1 MNKKIKEVLLNKN
14 IWFFTAITFI
24 FFGMLIKMEFA
35 ADSYATLTF
44 SLRELIGQFAPLG
57 RFVLVIAFGITKIL
71 ELKSETTYLL
81 SYILAIV
88 CMGISLYKLYN
99 LIKPDVQSNIA
110 KKITPILIILNAF
123 SIELFLYIEKGIMV
137 FAVLM
142 SILAVCDIKKWLETK
157 QKKYLITTFIFMLLA
172 NFSYQGVVGI
182 FVAISLVYILK
193 YSKNIKQ
200 FIVNNVVVALSY
212 GIPAIID
219 YALIK
224 ILYSSGRVSGSII
237 LSESI
242 QKVFTNTQEM
252 ITSTYGILPEY
263 FLMTFIILAILLLIY
278 EIIKQKIDIKNKVI
292 DILKVVYIIAGVIF
306 ATVAPQLMQNTNS
319 IWFVARSTYTYA
331 ALFGILVL
339 YMFMNYKINK
349 EVKYV
354 TVILSMVLLIVQ
366 FYRFNVV
373 ETDRYKVNAIDYE
386 ITRKIVNQ
394 IDEYEKETGN
404 KITKL
409 AVYGDKSLEFT
420 YSGRFATGDINLKA
434 YYKDWSINAI
444 IQYYYGRDLKLIEPD
459 TNIEENFKQKDWT
472 TFENEQIILKG
483 DTLHICRY

>member
-1 MNKKIKEVLLNKN
+1 
-14 IWFFTAITFI
+14 
-24 FFGMLIKMEFA
+24 
-35 ADSYATLTF
+35 
-44 SLRELIGQFAPLG
+44 
-57 RFVLVIAFGITKIL
+57 
-71 ELKSETTYLL
+71 
-81 SYILAIV
+81 
-88 CMGISLYKLYN
+88 
-99 LIKPDVQSNIA
+99 
-110 KKITPILIILNAF
+110 
-123 SIELFLYIEKGIMV
+123 MV

-157 QKKYLITTFIFMLLA
+157 EKKYLITTFIFMLLA

-182 FVAISLVYILK
+182 FVAISLIYILK
-193 YSKNIKQ
+193 YSKTIKQ

-242 QKVFTNTQEM
+242 QKVYTNTQEM

-263 FLMTFIILAILLLIY
+263 FLMIFIILAIVLLVY

-292 DILKVVYIIAGVIF
+292 DILKVMYIIAGVIF
-306 ATVAPQLMQNTNS
+306 TTVAPQLMQNTDA

-349 EVKYV
+349 EVKYFAIV
-354 TVILSMVLLIVQ
+354 LSIVLLIVQ
-366 FYRFNVV
+366 FYRFSVV

-386 ITRKIVNQ
+386 ITRKIVKQ

-404 KITKL
+404 QITKL
-409 AVYGDKSLEFT
+409 AVYSDKATEFT
-420 YSGRFATGDINLKA
+420 YNGIFATGDTNLRA
-434 YYKDWSINAI
+434 YYKEWSIQYI
-444 IQYYYGRDLKLIEPD
+444 IRYYSGRYLEVTGLDKNKEKK
-459 TNIEENFKQKDWT
+459 FKQEDWT
-472 TFENEQIILKG
+472 SFENEQLIFEK
-483 DTLHICRY
+483 DTLHICIY

>member
-1 MNKKIKEVLLNKN
+1 MDKKIKEVLLNKN
-14 IWFFTAITFI
+14 IWFFTAITLI

-44 SLRELIGQFAPLG
+44 SVRELIDQFAPLG
-57 RFVLVIAFGITKIL
+57 RFVLVIAFGITKLL

-81 SYILAIV
+81 SYILAII
-88 CMGISLYKLYN
+88 CMSVSLYKLYN

-157 QKKYLITTFIFMLLA
+157 EKKYLITTFIFMLLA

-182 FVAISLVYILK
+182 FVAISLIYILK
-193 YSKNIKQ
+193 YSKTIKQ

-242 QKVFTNTQEM
+242 QKVYTNTQEM

-263 FLMTFIILAILLLIY
+263 FLMIFIILAIVLLVY

-292 DILKVVYIIAGVIF
+292 DILKVMYIIAGVIF
-306 ATVAPQLMQNTNS
+306 TTVAPQLMQNTDA

-349 EVKYV
+349 EVKYFAIV
-354 TVILSMVLLIVQ
+354 LSIVLLIVQ
-366 FYRFNVV
+366 FYRFSVV

-386 ITRKIVNQ
+386 ITRKIVKQ

-404 KITKL
+404 QITKL
-409 AVYGDKSLEFT
+409 AVYSDKATEFT
-420 YSGRFATGDINLKA
+420 YNGIFATGDTNLRA
-434 YYKDWSINAI
+434 YYKEWSIQYI
-444 IQYYYGRDLKLIEPD
+444 IRYYSGRYLEVTGLDKNKEKK
-459 TNIEENFKQKDWT
+459 FKQEDWT
-472 TFENEQIILKG
+472 SFENEQLIFEK
-483 DTLHICRY
+483 DTLHICIY